1 MKKLRLLS
9 LALAT
14 VAFVALYS
22 CGGTATKEVKE
33 EAVEEVME
41 EPAAEEEMVADST
54 AVSDTVAMEA
64 EENMDEPA
72 E

>member
-9 LALAT
+9 LALAA

-22 CGGTATKEVKE
+22 CGGNATKEVKE

-41 EPAAEEEMVADST
+41 QPAEEMVADST

-64 EENMDEPA
+64 EENMEEPT